1 MTAVAVSLPTYVWHY
16 LVARMLYDQL
26 IRPLAHGDASALA
39 LLVGV
44 ALGSFVLGRRTR
56 RRA

>member
-1 MTAVAVSLPTYVWHY
+1 MSPVAATLMTYLWHY
-16 LVARMLYDQL
+16 LIARMVYDQL
-26 IRPLAHGDASALA
+26 IRPLARVDASGFA
-39 LLVGV
+39 LLVCV

>member
-1 MTAVAVSLPTYVWHY
+1 MSPVAVSLVTYLWHY
-16 LVARMLYDQL
+16 LIARMVYDQL
-26 IRPLAHGDASALA
+26 IRPLARGDASGFA
-39 LLVGV
+39 LLVCV